1 MVNANINNAQ
11 RPADAGGFHK
21 TVEYKQ
27 TSRHNV
33 FESAILHNIDLSLRL
48 IRCKIGSN
56 CEMLVPQLKCA
67 SFRDSSD
74 KPSRSTA
81 SFYDRYGLH
90 VKFPRHV
97 VQSFSRHDTEQPIRI

>member
-33 FESAILHNIDLSLRL
+33 FESAILHNIEMSLRL
-48 IRCKIGSN
+48 IRCKIVSN
-56 CEMLVPQLKCA
+56 CEMLVGKCA
-67 SFRDSSD
+67 SFRDSSE

-81 SFYDRYGLH
+81 TIYD
-90 VKFPRHV
+90 FMS
-97 VQSFSRHDTEQPIRI
+97 SFSRPIGV